1 MMYGSSLSKRRVQ
14 NEKIKTGR
22 LKMYLTE
29 CVNPFKHV
37 LTRFFCRPLQS
48 LFRKQITFKYL
59 KTIQRNNNL
68 PW

>member
-1 MMYGSSLSKRRVQ
+1 MMYGSRLSKRRVQ
-14 NEKIKTGR
+14 NEKIKMGR

-29 CVNPFKHV
+29 CVNPLNMF
-37 LTRFFCRPLQS
+37 LIRFFCPLQS
-48 LFRKQITFKYL
+48 LFRKQIMFKYL